1 MHDLSPGAARAFA
14 DCSASPSDAPAP
26 RPRVLVLD
34 DDAAQRELIRLYLQD
49 DYDVTGYAAADAA
62 LAALAQQRYDLVV
75 SDIHLPGLDGL
86 GFRARLAERN
96 DTDLL
101 PFIFITGTADERLKH
116 DADQL
121 GIDDYLLKPLRKREL
136 LGTLR
141 RVLARG
147 RARRLRWI
155 DAAREQ
161 LERTLRPQLPERLG
175 SCRVVSG
182 QRGSALLD
190 GLYAG
195 RGHDPA
201 EGVSQVILV
210 RLAGDD
216 DEYGSA
222 AQLRASYLAGLL
234 RQLPHGQTP
243 AATLATLLART
254 SVDPVLAGVRA
265 EALVVHIGPCA
276 QVTLAGSGRVGAWV
290 LAGGGFAQGLELA
303 GPLERRLAP
312 GERLLLMSRAPAPLA
327 GGGSVPGF
335 LAQITARQPLP
346 MAAERLLDL
355 LGADPGL
362 LLLLEPLV
370 PSGRN

>member
-14 DCSASPSDAPAP
+14 DCSAGPSDAPAP

-49 DYDVTGYAAADAA
+49 DYDVIGYAAADAA

-101 PFIFITGTADERLKH
+101 PFIFITGTADERLKR

-147 RARRLRWI
+147 RTRRARWG
-155 DAAREQ
+155 DAALRQ
-161 LERTLRPQLPERLG
+161 LELALRPPLPERLG
-175 SCRVVSG
+175 SCRAVYG
-182 QRGSALLD
+182 QRGAENLDLVFATREPGRAGLL
-190 GLYAG
+190 
-195 RGHDPA
+195 
-201 EGVSQVILV
+201 LV
-210 RLAGDD
+210 RLGAD
-216 DEYGSA
+216 DEHGPA

-234 RQLPHGQTP
+234 RQAPRGDTP
-243 AATLATLLART
+243 AATLATLLARCG
-254 SVDPVLAGVRA
+254 VDPVLAGTRP
-265 EALVVHIGPCA
+265 EALAVHIDELGRVA
-276 QVTLAGSGRVGAWV
+276 LAGSGRVGVWL
-290 LAGGGFAQGLELA
+290 LAGGGLAQSIPLA
-303 GPLERRLAP
+303 GTVEHALAP
-312 GERLLLMSRAPAPLA
+312 GERLLLTPRAPAPLA

-346 MAAERLLDL
+346 MACERLLDL
-355 LGADPGL
+355 LGADSGT
-362 LLLLEPLV
+362 LLLLETAGPAR
-370 PSGRN
+370 PA